1 MTDEH
6 QLPQNAGIELDRE
19 DQWLRGLLRDHA
31 PAVRALLRAR
41 YLSFDAADIDDVVII
56 ALTRLWTV
64 RHRYEREKSSLKTF
78 FFRIADNVARNVLKC
93 GWYQARILEVDLNDR
108 HVVPGTV
115 VSDAGD
121 DSSDAGVVC
130 GAGVGPQGNSQL
142 LEDLRTIID
151 ELPENYRRII
161 LADGCSPDRVAS
173 AELLSQELQI
183 PAGTVRVYRNRAM
196 NAIRVSLQKLGYK
209 LP

>member
-1 MTDEH
+1 MTDGH
-6 QLPQNAGIELDRE
+6 QLPQTAGIELDRE
-19 DQWLRGLLRDHA
+19 DQWLRGVLRDHA
-31 PAVRALLRAR
+31 PAVRGLLRAR
-41 YLSFDAADIDDVVII
+41 YLAFDAADIDDVVII

-78 FFRIADNVARNVLKC
+78 FFRIADNVARNVLRC
-93 GWYQARILEVDLNDR
+93 GWYQARNLEVVLDDR
-108 HVVPGTV
+108 HVAPG
-115 VSDAGD
+115 SGDA
-121 DSSDAGVVC
+121 SSGADASC
-130 GAGVGPQGNSQL
+130 GAGAGSPGSSQL
-142 LEDLRTIID
+142 LQDLRTIIN
-151 ELPENYRRII
+151 ELPDNYRRII

-196 NAIRVSLQKLGYK
+196 NAIRVALQKLGYK